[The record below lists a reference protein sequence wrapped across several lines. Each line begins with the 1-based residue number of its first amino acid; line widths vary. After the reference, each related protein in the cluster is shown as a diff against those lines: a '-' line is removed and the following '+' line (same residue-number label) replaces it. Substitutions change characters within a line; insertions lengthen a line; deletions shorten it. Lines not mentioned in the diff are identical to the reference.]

1 MMLKYT
7 ALALT
12 LFVSSFSLKADPSLD
27 WAKDNVF
34 SPSFSNGLNGAIA
47 FAQYF
52 HDYSSA
58 EACYND
64 PSCGMPDDADTG
76 LDIPPGSCC
85 DGIDSCYNDY
95 VQALQ
100 RIDVALYTLYKNEK
114 TYDLIMRVQN
124 ARMTAM
130 RGAGSMSPMGAAAVA
145 RMEVDIAKAQQSFQ
159 DKFNTKTENNISRLN
174 DFLLDLGGTIDGY
187 CEDSGW
193 YQRYGLPI
201 YIHAKTKFPK

>member
-1 MMLKYT
+1 MRKLFVVLFV
-7 ALALT
+7 LALST
-12 LFVSSFSLKADPSLD
+12 TGAKADPSLD

-34 SPSFSNGLNGAIA
+34 SPSFSNVLNGAIA

-64 PSCGMPDDADTG
+64 PSCGMPDDSDTG

-95 VQALQ
+95 VQALN

-130 RGAGSMSPMGAAAVA
+130 KGAGSMSPAGAAAVA
-145 RMEVDIAKAQQSFQ
+145 RMEVDIAKAQKAFQ
-159 DKFNTKTENNISRLN
+159 DKFNTKTEHNISRLN
-174 DFLLDLGGTIDGY
+174 EFLLGLGNTIDTY
-187 CEDSGW
+187 CADSGW
-193 YQRYGLPI
+193 YQRYGLPV